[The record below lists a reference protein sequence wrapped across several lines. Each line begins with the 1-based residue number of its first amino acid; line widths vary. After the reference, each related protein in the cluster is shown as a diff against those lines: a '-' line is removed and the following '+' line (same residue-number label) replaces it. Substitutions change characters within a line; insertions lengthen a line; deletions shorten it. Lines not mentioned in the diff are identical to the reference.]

1 MNSNQLN
8 IRNFCIIAHIDHGK
22 STLADRL
29 LELTGT
35 VSKRE
40 MKAQLLDTMELERER
55 GITIKLQPV
64 RMHYK
69 GYELNLIDTP
79 GHADFNYEVSRSLA
93 ACEGALL
100 VVDGSQG
107 VQAQTLANVY
117 LAIEAGLKIIPI
129 INKIDLPTAQIER
142 TGKEI
147 AKLLDCSEKEIIK
160 ISAKEGKNI
169 EEVLNR
175 IISDILAP
183 KGNESAA
190 LRALIFDSIYDEYR
204 GVILYLRIVDGSLMT
219 NETIKLMTAD
229 SNCLVVEVGHF
240 TPKMMPDK
248 SLNCGQIGYMVTNL
262 KSLAQAQVGDTITSA
277 KEPANIA
284 LPGYKKVKPYVY
296 GGFFPISSEDYQAL
310 KNALEKLKLND
321 SALEYTPENSAVL
334 GFGFRLGFLGL
345 LHLEIVKERLEREYD
360 LSLVATSPSVD
371 YKVITTSNEETDIK
385 NAADLPDPSKI
396 EQIKEPWIKGEIIT
410 PAKYLGSIIQLIVN
424 IRGVQKDLNY
434 LDKDRVLINFE
445 SPLAKILTDFYDK
458 LKSLTS
464 GYGSF
469 NYEPSNYRIGK
480 LVRLDIL
487 VGGEMVDSLSSI
499 VHRDEAYNIGVRVIE
514 KLKEIIPRQ
523 QFEVSLQATIGAKII
538 ARENIKPVGK
548 NVTAKLYGGD
558 VSRKNKLL
566 QKQKKGK
573 KRMKKIG
580 KVEIPP
586 EAFMVLVKK
595 D

>member
-1 MNSNQLN
+1 
-8 IRNFCIIAHIDHGK
+8 
-22 STLADRL
+22 
-29 LELTGT
+29 
-35 VSKRE
+35 
-40 MKAQLLDTMELERER
+40 
-55 GITIKLQPV
+55 
-64 RMHYK
+64 